1 MGRNDLTLFRNTLI
15 ILYFTTREN
24 LTFDAIL
31 LSQWFMEI
39 CKHIG
44 FEMVISELQVKNL
57 LWKIVQGWS
66 IWLMMQSKRTVM
78 NMGSMN
84 QVINYPIKIFN
95 VTLIKQ
101 KTCQNLILSKTSF
114 QKWKILLW
122 KVFKV
127 CLKSYVLKEERT
139 NLKFSDLISW
149 LMKIWSLISLKWTQI
164 PA

>member
-1 MGRNDLTLFRNTLI
+1 MGKSDLTLFKNTLI
-15 ILYFTTREN
+15 IHYFTTREN
-24 LTFDAIL
+24 LTLDAIL

-78 NMGSMN
+78 NMESTN
-84 QVINYPIKIFN
+84 QVISYPIKTFN
-95 VTLIKQ
+95 VTLTKQ
-101 KTCQNLILSKTSF
+101 KTCQSLILLKTLF

-122 KVFKV
+122 KEFKV
-127 CLKSYVLKEERT
+127 CLKSFVQKEEKT
-139 NLKFSDLISW
+139 NLKFSVLILW
-149 LMKIWSLISLKWTQI
+149 LTKIWNPTSLKWTQI
-164 PA
+164 LA